1 MLKEIA
7 VFRFFI
13 IIFSLLLCS
22 CSSLTVINEAGVITV
37 EREKTFCDIQKVDP
51 NCKLEKEVN

>member
-22 CSSLTVINEAGVITV
+22 CSSLTFMNESGVITV
-37 EREKTFCDIQKVDP
+37 EREKPFCDIKKVDP